1 MADENGNIEKS
12 NINKRPRKNKAGQK
26 MAEFIRQEKQD
37 SKNKCSKAES
47 DMQDS
52 SYAKYYR
59 YAST

>member
-1 MADENGNIEKS
+1 
-12 NINKRPRKNKAGQK
+12 

-37 SKNKCSKAES
+37 SKNNCSKAES

-52 SYAKYYR
+52 SHAKYYR